1 MVDKFADYFLLSLTD
16 DAPLPHQQFPFC
28 ALYALINLQQT
39 TTHQSSGKIQHPIQ
53 IRNAQL
59 QKILTI
65 AIELRS
71 MNCCELDQLSNLVSD
86 SLLNNGIVDD
96 DDRLEIFHWLTEFEW
111 RSATFT
117 EFNRAEHFVALA
129 QFLEQ
134 NRSRTDD
141 WLFMETKFL
150 FLFFF
155 KQFIR

>member
-1 MVDKFADYFLLSLTD
+1 MQ
-16 DAPLPHQQFPFC
+16 P
-28 ALYALINLQQT
+28 
-39 TTHQSSGKIQHPIQ
+39 PIQ

-59 QKILTI
+59 QRIFTL

-71 MNCCELDQLSNLVSD
+71 MNCCELDQLSNLLSD
-86 SLLNNGIVDD
+86 SLLNNGVID

-111 RSATFT
+111 RSATFYDH
-117 EFNRAEHFVALA
+117 NRAEHFVALA
-129 QFLEQ
+129 QFLER
-134 NRSRTDD
+134 NRSRTED